1 MSADLAVNR
10 VGVYAAL
17 NERKAEVRVQLRDVP
32 GNIFAPGSIQR
43 NELVIRVQ
51 PGEAMYVKMMTKK
64 PGMSVDCHETELD
77 LTYDNRYKVLDSA
90 WTINGFFVTPCNTL
104 FPADKETFVR
114 TRVSY
119 ILHMLS
125 LYKNEMHAKYTWHV
139 TQNLRGLFLD
149 ANIFLRNKRTKV
161 VFV

>member
-1 MSADLAVNR
+1 MTRCLTTVCRLSNTHVCYCCSLRQQRALGRCALHFEVWQRFAFR
-10 VGVYAAL
+10 VVVFRIFIYLCCYYCQHFVTKCQRFLQSIVCVCVYAAL

-90 WTINGFFVTPCNTL
+90 
-104 FPADKETFVR
+104 
-114 TRVSY
+114 
-119 ILHMLS
+119 
-125 LYKNEMHAKYTWHV
+125 
-139 TQNLRGLFLD
+139 
-149 ANIFLRNKRTKV
+149 
-161 VFV
+161 